1 MVSVQVV
8 ESAGHFAKTC
18 VRVDHDN
25 LRAGKCRIFFQ
36 RPGEIFWVDTH
47 NNAGCIKLAALSLG
61 EEIAGIYEVHSVDLA
76 GFLRGILS
84 HNSDKRVILMA

>member
-61 EEIAGIYEVHSVDLA
+61 EEIAGIYEIHGIYLA
-76 GFLRGILS
+76 LLLCGIRR
-84 HNSDKRVILMA
+84 HQCKKRMLLMA